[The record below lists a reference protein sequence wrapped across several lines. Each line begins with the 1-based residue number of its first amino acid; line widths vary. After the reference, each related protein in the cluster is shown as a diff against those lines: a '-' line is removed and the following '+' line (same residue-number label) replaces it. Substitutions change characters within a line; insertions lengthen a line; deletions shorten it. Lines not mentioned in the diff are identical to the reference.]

1 MPSFRKTASGSGA
14 TITVVEDTT
23 DSTASTGALQLKGGV
38 LVEKALYVKGNITA
52 DGGTLSLG
60 DADTD
65 TLNLAADIGSNIR
78 PNGDNTYSLGTT
90 GATWSKAWL
99 KSADLGTGKIE
110 NLGDPTNAQDAA
122 TKSYVDTAAGG
133 AILNIVDG
141 ASNTQAVNLGADT
154 LTFNG
159 TTNEVEVVVGA
170 TDTVTVGLPADV
182 TVTTSVMTPTYK
194 ISGSGA
200 NDSHITSAGATIA
213 STALTVLDTFAI
225 ANFRASEYFI
235 AITQGSAFQ
244 SSKVMVGH
252 DGTNAYITQYG
263 TLVSGSTLGTFTAAV
278 NGANVELKVTMGS
291 ATSASIKV
299 IRQTVNV

>member
-23 DSTASTGALQLKGGV
+23 DSTVSTGALQLKGGV

-110 NLGDPTNAQDAA
+110 NLGDPTSAQDAA
-122 TKSYVDTAAGG
+122 TKNYVDTGSSST
-133 AILNIVDG
+133 LNIVDG
-141 ASNTQAVNLGADT
+141 SSNTQAVALGTDS

-182 TVTTSVMTPTYK
+182 TVTTSLTTPTYK

-213 STALTVLDTFAI
+213 STSLTVLDTFAK
-225 ANFRASEYFI
+225 ASFRASEYFI
-235 AITQGSAFQ
+235 SISQGTDFQ

-252 DGTNAYITQYG
+252 DGTNSYITQYG
-263 TLVSGSTLGTFTAAV
+263 TLVSGGTLGTFTAAV
-278 NGANVELKVTMGS
+278 NGANVELKVTMAA
-291 ATSASIKV
+291 ATSASLKI

>member
-291 ATSASIKV
+291 ATSASLKV

>member
-225 ANFRASEYFI
+225 ASFRASEYFI

-278 NGANVELKVTMGS
+278 NGANVELKVTMAS
-291 ATSASIKV
+291 ATSASLKV

>member
-78 PNGDNTYSLGTT
+78 PNGDNTYSLGTS

-110 NLGDPTNAQDAA
+110 NLGDPTAAQDAA
-122 TKSYVDTAAGG
+122 TKNYVDTGSSST
-133 AILNIVDG
+133 LNIVDG
-141 ASNTQAVNLGADT
+141 ASNTQAVALATDS

-182 TVTTSVMTPTYK
+182 TVTTSLITPTYK

-200 NDSHITSAGATIA
+200 NDSHITSQSATIA
-213 STALTVLDTFAI
+213 STSLTVLDTFAK
-225 ANFRASEYFI
+225 ASFRASEYFI
-235 AITQGSAFQ
+235 SISQGTDFQ

-252 DGTNAYITQYG
+252 DGTNSYITQYG
-263 TLVSGSTLGTFTAAV
+263 TLVSGGTLGTFTAAV
-278 NGANVELKVTMGS
+278 NGANVELKVTMAA
-291 ATSASIKV
+291 ATSATLKI

>member
-1 MPSFRKTASGSGA
+1 MPSYRKTASGSGA
-14 TITVVEDTT
+14 TITVVEDLT
-23 DSTASTGALQLKGGV
+23 DSTVSTGALQLKGGV

-110 NLGDPTNAQDAA
+110 NLGDPTAAQDAA
-122 TKSYVDTAAGG
+122 TKNYVDTG
-133 AILNIVDG
+133 ASSTLNIVDG
-141 ASNTQAVNLGADT
+141 ASNTQAVALATDS

-182 TVTTSVMTPTYK
+182 TVTTSLTTPTYK

-200 NDSHITSAGATIA
+200 NDSHITSQSATIA
-213 STALTVLDTFAI
+213 STSLTVLDTFAK
-225 ANFRASEYFI
+225 ASFRASEYFI
-235 AITQGSAFQ
+235 SISQGTDFQ

-252 DGTNAYITQYG
+252 DGTNSYITQYG
-263 TLVSGSTLGTFTAAV
+263 TLVSGGTLGTFTAAV
-278 NGANVELKVTMGS
+278 NGANVELKVTMAA
-291 ATSASIKV
+291 ATSASLKI

>member
-225 ANFRASEYFI
+225 ASFRASEYFI

>member
-1 MPSFRKTASGSGA
+1 MPSYRKTASGSGA
-14 TITVVEDTT
+14 TITVVEDAT

-110 NLGDPTNAQDAA
+110 NLGDPVSAQYAA
-122 TKSYVDTAAGG
+122 TKNYVDTGSSST
-133 AILNIVDG
+133 LNIVDG
-141 ASNTQAVNLGADT
+141 ASNTQAVALGTDS

-182 TVTTSVMTPTYK
+182 TVTTSLTTPTYK

-213 STALTVLDTFAI
+213 STSLTVLDTFAK
-225 ANFRASEYFI
+225 ASFRASEYFI
-235 AITQGSAFQ
+235 SISQGTDFQ

-252 DGTNAYITQYG
+252 DGTNSYITQYG
-263 TLVSGSTLGTFTAAV
+263 TLVSGGTLGTFTAAV
-278 NGANVELKVTMGS
+278 NGANVELKVTMAA
-291 ATSASIKV
+291 ATSATLKI

>member
-1 MPSFRKTASGSGA
+1 MPSFRNTASGSGA

-110 NLGDPTNAQDAA
+110 NLGDPTSAQDAA
-122 TKSYVDTAAGG
+122 TKNYVDTGSSST
-133 AILNIVDG
+133 LNIVDG
-141 ASNTQAVNLGADT
+141 ASNTQAVALGTDS

-182 TVTTSVMTPTYK
+182 TVTTSLTTPTYK

-213 STALTVLDTFAI
+213 STSLTVLDTFAK
-225 ANFRASEYFI
+225 ASFRASEYFI
-235 AITQGSAFQ
+235 SISQGTDFQ

-252 DGTNAYITQYG
+252 DGTNSYITQYG
-263 TLVSGSTLGTFTAAV
+263 TLVSGGTLGTFTAAV
-278 NGANVELKVTMGS
+278 NGANVELKVTMAA
-291 ATSASIKV
+291 ATSATLKI

>member
-225 ANFRASEYFI
+225 ASFRASEYFI

-291 ATSASIKV
+291 ATSASLKV